1 MADESEKR
9 SLSEVIRAEI
19 EQEIMSGRLEAG
31 SQLDEQTLSER
42 YGVSRTPA
50 REALIQL
57 AAVGLVTMRPRQ
69 GAVVTSVSLKDYVSL
84 HEILVQ
90 LEALATRLATRRM
103 TSTERALLEESYNQ
117 CATAAQAQDAE
128 MYRAAN
134 HAFHETLYAAS
145 RNPILSNQIRT
156 TRARMRGLR
165 DMRFEHP
172 ARLRASLQEH
182 HAILQAILTGDEEAA
197 SLAMAAHISSG
208 GHVYADMIAHMKQ

>member
-1 MADESEKR
+1 MSDESEKR

-19 EQEIMSGRLEAG
+19 EQEIMSGRLPAG

-69 GAVVTSVSLKDYVSL
+69 GAIVTSVSLKDYVSL

-90 LEALATRLATRRM
+90 LEALAAKLATRRM
-103 TSTERALLEESYNQ
+103 TSVERARLKETYDQ
-117 CATAAQAQDAE
+117 CAAAAEAQDAE
-128 MYRAAN
+128 LYRSAN
-134 HAFHETLYAAS
+134 DAFHDTLYIAS

-156 TRARMRGLR
+156 TRARMRGMR

-182 HAILQAILTGDEEAA
+182 QAILQAVLLGDEEA
-197 SLAMAAHISSG
+197 SGQAMASHISSG
-208 GHVYADMIAHMKQ
+208 GHVYADMIAQMK

>member
-1 MADESEKR
+1 MSDESEKR

-19 EQEIMSGRLEAG
+19 EHEIMSGTLAAG
-31 SQLDEQTLSER
+31 TQIDEQTLSER

-69 GAVVTSVSLKDYVSL
+69 GAVVASVSLKDYVSL

-103 TSTERALLEESYNQ
+103 DGAERARLSETYDL
-117 CATAAQAQDAE
+117 CVAAAERQDAE
-128 MYRAAN
+128 GYRTAN
-134 HAFHETLYAAS
+134 DAFHETLYAAS
-145 RNPILSNQIRT
+145 RNMILRNQIRT
-156 TRARMRGLR
+156 TRARMRGMR

-172 ARLRASLQEH
+172 ARVRASLREH
-182 HAILQAILTGDEEAA
+182 QAIVQAVLQGNEEEAGQ
-197 SLAMAAHISSG
+197 AMASHISSG
-208 GHVYADMIAHMKQ
+208 GHVYADMIAHMN

>member
-9 SLSEVIRAEI
+9 PLSEVIRAEI
-19 EQEIMSGRLEAG
+19 EQEILSGRLQAG

-69 GAVVTSVSLKDYVSL
+69 GAVVTSVTLKDYVSL

-90 LEALATRLATRRM
+90 LEALATKLATRRM
-103 TSTERALLEESYNQ
+103 TAAERTQLSSAYEQ
-117 CATAAQAQDAE
+117 CAAAAEAQDAE
-128 MYRAAN
+128 AYRVAN
-134 HAFHETLYAAS
+134 DAFHDTLYAAS
-145 RNPILSNQIRT
+145 RNPILTHQIRT
-156 TRARMRGLR
+156 ARARMRGMR

-172 ARLRASLQEH
+172 ARVRASLEEH
-182 HAILQAILTGDEEAA
+182 RALLHAVLRGDEE
-197 SLAMAAHISSG
+197 MAAQAMVSHISSG
-208 GHVYADMIAHMKQ
+208 GDVYADMIANMK